1 MPARRLLVAGLLA
14 LVAGPLGSCAG
25 TPAPRTMEP
34 VALGDVSPL
43 HAFGHVYL
51 AGQPD
56 AVELAQLR
64 DRGVGTV
71 IDLRLAREDRGYD
84 EAGVATD
91 LGLVYH
97 ALPWAGP
104 DQLTDEVLDRGR
116 ALLGDAEGA
125 VLLHCASSNR
135 VGAIW
140 IAWRVLDDGA
150 SLEEATAEARTAGLR
165 TEAYVTRAHAYVE
178 ARR

>member
-1 MPARRLLVAGLLA
+1 MRSLPTLAVLVLPLATGLLA
-14 LVAGPLGSCAG
+14 ACSGAGE
-25 TPAPRTMEP
+25 TRTLEP
-34 VALGDVSPL
+34 VSLGEVSPL
-43 HAFGHVYL
+43 HAFGDVYL
-51 AGQPD
+51 AGQPN
-56 AVELAQLR
+56 APELAQLR
-64 DRGVGTV
+64 DRGVRTV

-84 EAGVATD
+84 EAGVAAE
-91 LGLVYH
+91 LGLAYH

-104 DQLTDEVLDRGR
+104 DQLTDEVLDQGR
-116 ALLGDAEGA
+116 ALLSGAEGP

-165 TEAYVTRAHAYVE
+165 TEAYAERARAYVE